1 MWDMYICGCWKFILY
16 IENFNQPTLPRM
28 GGFVIRMSCDPIRQP
43 HNCVVSKVYIF
54 CEVVQIP

>member
-1 MWDMYICGCWKFILY
+1 MYICGCWKFILY